1 MKYARLV
8 ALVIATATAASFPA
22 CAKKQVSTPS
32 PDPKTATL
40 VLLLPD
46 PDTTY
51 TGRATVSGR
60 AATQPASVDLA
71 GPRQATLVGLN
82 GAPTK
87 PTTLTEDEVRK
98 QYGELLSAL
107 PPAPQHFILYFRF
120 ESDELTAE
128 SRALVPAVLVSVKNR
143 PVPEVVV
150 TGHTDTTGSAASNFE
165 LGLKRASM
173 VRTLLID
180 AGLDQAAIEVTSHG
194 EAALLVATPDDTY
207 EARNR
212 RVEITIR

>member
-8 ALVIATATAASFPA
+8 ALVIATASAAFFPA

-46 PDTTY
+46 PDTTH
-51 TGRATVSGR
+51 TGQATVSGR
-60 AATQPASVDLA
+60 GATQPASVDLA

-82 GAPTK
+82 GAPTRV
-87 PTTLTEDEVRK
+87 TTLTEDEVRK

-128 SRALVPAVLVSVKNR
+128 SRALVPAILGSVKNR

-150 TGHTDTTGSAASNFE
+150 TGHTDTTGSATSNFE

-194 EAALLVATPDDTY
+194 EAALLVTTPDETY
-207 EARNR
+207 EPRNR

>member
-8 ALVIATATAASFPA
+8 ALVIATASAAFFPA
-22 CAKKQVSTPS
+22 CAKKPVSTPS

-46 PDTTY
+46 PDTTQ

-60 AATQPASVDLA
+60 GATPAAVDLA
-71 GPRQATLVGLN
+71 GARQATLVGLN

-87 PTTLTEDEVRK
+87 VTTLSEDDVRK
-98 QYGELLSAL
+98 QFGELLSAL
-107 PPAPQHFILYFRF
+107 PPAPLHFILYFRF

-128 SRALVPAVLVSVKNR
+128 SRALVPAILGSVKNR

-150 TGHTDTTGSAASNFE
+150 TGHTDTTGSATSNFE

-207 EARNR
+207 EPRNR